1 MKKYIKLGFLVCGLA
16 FGLAAF
22 PVFAQNNATTDIT
35 VNQKPFHD
43 WASMVK
49 NKVGISKTDLTKP
62 FLVELEGF
70 IGKDGRFDRKRSK
83 FTRTEGDQELANFGK
98 FFIEAAGD
106 SGVLVFL
113 QQQGIEKINLTLAQD
128 NAQTFLK
135 VVSEQE
141 SPERV
146 GKIVSGLEGAINFI
160 KLADFQGIKRLDE
173 NSRFLVQGARAS
185 ADGNKMILEFSFPKS
200 AAHQMIT
207 RALEKYK

>member
-22 PVFAQNNATTDIT
+22 PVFAQNDATPDVA
-35 VNQKPFHD
+35 VNEKPFHD

-49 NKVGISKTDLTKP
+49 NKIEISKTDLTKP

-70 IGKDGRFDRKRSK
+70 IDKDGRFDRGRSK
-83 FTRTEGDQELANFGK
+83 FIRIEGDQQVASFGK
-98 FFIEAAGD
+98 SFIEAAGD
-106 SGVLVFL
+106 SGILVYL
-113 QQQGIEKINLTLAQD
+113 QRQGVEKINLTLAQD
-128 NAQTFLK
+128 NTQTFLK

-141 SPERV
+141 SPERATRTAN
-146 GKIVSGLEGAINFI
+146 GLESTFNLL
-160 KLADFQGIKRLDE
+160 KLIDFQGIKRLDE
-173 NSRFLVQGARAS
+173 NSRFLVQGAKAS
-185 ADGNKMILEFSFPKS
+185 SDGNKMILEFSFPKA